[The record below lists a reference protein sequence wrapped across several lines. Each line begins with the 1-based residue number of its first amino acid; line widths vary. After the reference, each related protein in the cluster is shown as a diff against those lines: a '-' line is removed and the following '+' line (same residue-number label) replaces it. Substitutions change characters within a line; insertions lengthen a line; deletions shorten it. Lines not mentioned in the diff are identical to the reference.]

1 MAVKKC
7 RAKKIISKLLFG
19 ILVLVIV
26 IPILF
31 PLYFVLISSFK
42 NMAQV
47 YIMPPKLFG
56 FKPILDN
63 YIYIFKT
70 QHYGT
75 YMMNSTIVA
84 VASTALSLLLGVP
97 AAYAIARYKMGKAN
111 TAILTA
117 RLLPNISI
125 LLPYYFIFSKLRMID
140 TYGVLILSHM
150 VLSLPLIVWIM
161 VGFFSDLP
169 LELEEA
175 AIVDGA
181 TRIQRI
187 IHVDIPCILPTI
199 VIMLIFSCSNIVN
212 IGMDKIYLMQNSLN
226 TSVSEVIST
235 FVYKVGVVNSNFGFS
250 TAAGLFQ
257 SVVSFVLLVAVN
269 QICKKL
275 TETGLW

>member
-1 MAVKKC
+1 MAVKKY

-175 AIVDGA
+175 AIVDGC
-181 TRIQRI
+181 TRQKCFKDVLLPISAPFHSWAPGITSSLPLYSAVKRQGHFLSHCSISCPARI
-187 IHVDIPCILPTI
+187 FAGDVCWLPP
-199 VIMLIFSCSNIVN
+199 LW
-212 IGMDKIYLMQNSLN
+212 L
-226 TSVSEVIST
+226 
-235 FVYKVGVVNSNFGFS
+235 
-250 TAAGLFQ
+250 LFQ
-257 SVVSFVLLVAVN
+257 PSF
-269 QICKKL
+269 
-275 TETGLW
+275 

>member
-1 MAVKKC
+1 M
-7 RAKKIISKLLFG
+7 
-19 ILVLVIV
+19 LVIV

-125 LLPYYFIFSKLRMID
+125 LLPYYFIFSSCAYRYLRCAD
-140 TYGVLILSHM
+140 SQPHGAVPSADCVDYG
-150 VLSLPLIVWIM
+150 
-161 VGFFSDLP
+161 G
-169 LELEEA
+169 
-175 AIVDGA
+175 
-181 TRIQRI
+181 
-187 IHVDIPCILPTI
+187 
-199 VIMLIFSCSNIVN
+199 IF
-212 IGMDKIYLMQNSLN
+212 Q
-226 TSVSEVIST
+226 
-235 FVYKVGVVNSNFGFS
+235 
-250 TAAGLFQ
+250 
-257 SVVSFVLLVAVN
+257 
-269 QICKKL
+269 
-275 TETGLW
+275 

>member
-1 MAVKKC
+1 MAVKKY

-140 TYGVLILSHM
+140 TYGCLLYT
-150 VLSLPLIVWIM
+150 
-161 VGFFSDLP
+161 SD
-169 LELEEA
+169 A
-175 AIVDGA
+175 AD
-181 TRIQRI
+181 
-187 IHVDIPCILPTI
+187 
-199 VIMLIFSCSNIVN
+199 
-212 IGMDKIYLMQNSLN
+212 
-226 TSVSEVIST
+226 E
-235 FVYKVGVVNSNFGFS
+235 
-250 TAAGLFQ
+250 
-257 SVVSFVLLVAVN
+257 
-269 QICKKL
+269 
-275 TETGLW
+275 

>member
-1 MAVKKC
+1 MAVKKY

-175 AIVDGA
+175 AIVDGCTRQKYFQFALMLSGEKTRTLPLSLQNFVSGADIRWGRMLAA
-181 TRIQRI
+181 TIVVI
-187 IHVDIPCILPTI
+187 VPTI
-199 VIMLIFSCSNIVN
+199 ILTMLLQKYIVQ
-212 IGMDKIYLMQNSLN
+212 GM
-226 TSVSEVIST
+226 
-235 FVYKVGVVNSNFGFS
+235 
-250 TAAGLFQ
+250 TAG
-257 SVVSFVLLVAVN
+257 AV
-269 QICKKL
+269 K
-275 TETGLW
+275 G

>member
-1 MAVKKC
+1 MAVNKYKLK
-7 RAKKIISKLLFG
+7 RIVKTILFAVLILII
-19 ILVLVIV
+19 VVPV
-26 IPILF
+26 LF

-75 YMMNSTIVA
+75 YMINSAVVA
-84 VASTALSLLLGVP
+84 IGSTALSLLLGVP
-97 AAYAIARYKMGKAN
+97 AAYAIARYKMSRAN

-161 VGFFSDLP
+161 VGFFSDIP

-175 AIVDGA
+175 AIVDGCTRQRCFKDVLLPISTPGLVTCSTLSFLGSWNNFQFALILSGEKTRTLPVSLQYFVSGADIRWGRMLAA
-181 TRIQRI
+181 TIVVI
-187 IHVDIPCILPTI
+187 VPTI
-199 VIMLIFSCSNIVN
+199 ILTMVLQKYIVR
-212 IGMDKIYLMQNSLN
+212 GM
-226 TSVSEVIST
+226 
-235 FVYKVGVVNSNFGFS
+235 
-250 TAAGLFQ
+250 TAG
-257 SVVSFVLLVAVN
+257 AV
-269 QICKKL
+269 K
-275 TETGLW
+275 G

>member
-1 MAVKKC
+1 MAVKKY

-175 AIVDGA
+175 AIVDGC
-181 TRIQRI
+181 TRQKCFK
-187 IHVDIPCILPTI
+187 D
-199 VIMLIFSCSNIVN
+199 
-212 IGMDKIYLMQNSLN
+212 
-226 TSVSEVIST
+226 
-235 FVYKVGVVNSNFGFS
+235 
-250 TAAGLFQ
+250 
-257 SVVSFVLLVAVN
+257 VLLPISAP
-269 QICKKL
+269 
-275 TETGLW
+275 GLVTCSTLSFLGSWNNFQFALILLSLIHISEPTRPY

>member
-1 MAVKKC
+1 MAVKKY
-7 RAKKIISKLLFG
+7 RTKKIISKLLFG
-19 ILVLVIV
+19 ILVLVII

-175 AIVDGA
+175 AIVDGCTRQKCFKDVLLPVSAPGLVTCSTLSFLGSWNNFQFALILSGEKTRTLPVSLQYFVSGADIRWGRMLAA
-181 TRIQRI
+181 TIVVI
-187 IHVDIPCILPTI
+187 VPTI
-199 VIMLIFSCSNIVN
+199 ILTMILQKYIVQ
-212 IGMDKIYLMQNSLN
+212 GM
-226 TSVSEVIST
+226 
-235 FVYKVGVVNSNFGFS
+235 
-250 TAAGLFQ
+250 TAG
-257 SVVSFVLLVAVN
+257 AV
-269 QICKKL
+269 K
-275 TETGLW
+275 G

>member
-1 MAVKKC
+1 MAVKKY
-7 RAKKIISKLLFG
+7 RAKKIISKLLFD

-175 AIVDGA
+175 AIVDGC
-181 TRIQRI
+181 TRENRFGYEEVAWLLLFGTQPTREQLEKFNRI
-187 IHVDIPCILPTI
+187 LSSYRELPEYFAEDMIIKAPSKDIMNKLGRSVLALYSYDSNPDETSLENIMRQSISLIARMPTI
-199 VIMLIFSCSNIVN
+199 M
-212 IGMDKIYLMQNSLN
+212 
-226 TSVSEVIST
+226 T
-235 FVYKVGVVNSNFGFS
+235 
-250 TAAGLFQ
+250 
-257 SVVSFVLLVAVN
+257 
-269 QICKKL
+269 
-275 TETGLW
+275 

>member
-1 MAVKKC
+1 MAVKKY

-181 TRIQRI
+181 NVVQEFIYVKIPYIMPVIVANCLLVLNGSLRSFDVSFLLTKGGPSNASELMSTYMYKQAFTSQRYGYGSA
-187 IHVDIPCILPTI
+187 VAMAI
-199 VIMLIFSCSNIVN
+199 VILCLV
-212 IGMDKIYLMQNSLN
+212 IGL
-226 TSVSEVIST
+226 
-235 FVYKVGVVNSNFGFS
+235 GFRKM
-250 TAAGLFQ
+250 TA
-257 SVVSFVLLVAVN
+257 
-269 QICKKL
+269 
-275 TETGLW
+275 ERE

>member
-1 MAVKKC
+1 MAVKKY

-97 AAYAIARYKMGKAN
+97 AAYAIARYKMGKSFPPGSFLQAKFHIYFPIVACFQAN
-111 TAILTA
+111 DI
-117 RLLPNISI
+117 
-125 LLPYYFIFSKLRMID
+125 
-140 TYGVLILSHM
+140 H
-150 VLSLPLIVWIM
+150 IV
-161 VGFFSDLP
+161 FP
-169 LELEEA
+169 
-175 AIVDGA
+175 
-181 TRIQRI
+181 
-187 IHVDIPCILPTI
+187 
-199 VIMLIFSCSNIVN
+199 
-212 IGMDKIYLMQNSLN
+212 
-226 TSVSEVIST
+226 
-235 FVYKVGVVNSNFGFS
+235 
-250 TAAGLFQ
+250 
-257 SVVSFVLLVAVN
+257 
-269 QICKKL
+269 
-275 TETGLW
+275 

>member
-1 MAVKKC
+1 MAVKKY

-125 LLPYYFIFSKLRMID
+125 LLPYYFIFSKLRMIEYLRCAD
-140 TYGVLILSHM
+140 SQPHGAVPSADCVDYG
-150 VLSLPLIVWIM
+150 
-161 VGFFSDLP
+161 G
-169 LELEEA
+169 
-175 AIVDGA
+175 
-181 TRIQRI
+181 
-187 IHVDIPCILPTI
+187 
-199 VIMLIFSCSNIVN
+199 IF
-212 IGMDKIYLMQNSLN
+212 Q
-226 TSVSEVIST
+226 
-235 FVYKVGVVNSNFGFS
+235 
-250 TAAGLFQ
+250 
-257 SVVSFVLLVAVN
+257 
-269 QICKKL
+269 
-275 TETGLW
+275 

>member
-1 MAVKKC
+1 MAVKKY

-175 AIVDGA
+175 AIVDGC
-181 TRIQRI
+181 TRQKCFKDVLLPISAPGLVTCSTLSFLGSWNNFQFAL
-187 IHVDIPCILPTI
+187 ILC
-199 VIMLIFSCSNIVN
+199 LIAVFRVRRGYSLGTYAGCHHCGYCSNHHSDHDTPEVHCA
-212 IGMDKIYLMQNSLN
+212 GYDGRS
-226 TSVSEVIST
+226 SEGID
-235 FVYKVGVVNSNFGFS
+235 
-250 TAAGLFQ
+250 
-257 SVVSFVLLVAVN
+257 
-269 QICKKL
+269 
-275 TETGLW
+275 

>member
-1 MAVKKC
+1 MAVKKY

-84 VASTALSLLLGVP
+84 GGVNGPVP
-97 AAYAIARYKMGKAN
+97 AFGSAG
-111 TAILTA
+111 
-117 RLLPNISI
+117 
-125 LLPYYFIFSKLRMID
+125 
-140 TYGVLILSHM
+140 
-150 VLSLPLIVWIM
+150 SLCH
-161 VGFFSDLP
+161 S
-169 LELEEA
+169 
-175 AIVDGA
+175 
-181 TRIQRI
+181 
-187 IHVDIPCILPTI
+187 
-199 VIMLIFSCSNIVN
+199 
-212 IGMDKIYLMQNSLN
+212 
-226 TSVSEVIST
+226 
-235 FVYKVGVVNSNFGFS
+235 
-250 TAAGLFQ
+250 
-257 SVVSFVLLVAVN
+257 
-269 QICKKL
+269 QI
-275 TETGLW
+275 